1 MANCLINESSTYLRQ
16 HAEQPV
22 DWYPWGQEALE
33 KARREDKPLFLSIGY
48 STCHW
53 CHVMAHES
61 FADEEVAALLNKNFI
76 AVKIDREERPDL
88 DQIYMLTCQ
97 FFTGAG
103 GWPLSVFI
111 TPEGLPFFA
120 GTYFP
125 KQTGA
130 GLNTPG
136 FIEILNYLATRWHSE
151 RQALLKN
158 GQEVVKLLHSM
169 EQPRPVDEVLG
180 VDLLGNAAE
189 HLAENFDHENGGFG
203 AAPKFPTPH
212 QLLFLLRWH
221 QRSGSNIA
229 LEMVEKTLD
238 KMAAGGIFDH
248 LGGGFHRYAVDKQWQ
263 VPHFEKMLYD
273 QATIAY
279 AYTEAYQISG
289 KKHYAEVVASIFN
302 YLERELRGTEGAFYA
317 AQDADSEGIEGAFYV
332 WAAAQIKTVLDQSE
346 AALFCRHYGVSEKG
360 NFPEIEGSSVLRRI
374 AYKADNDG
382 SGDENEKTT
391 TEPAQKL
398 EHSRKALFQA
408 RTQRQAPFIDKK
420 IITAWNGLMIAAL
433 ARASVVFKKPHYLEL
448 AETAARTLD
457 KHLSRDGDRLWR
469 RWSAGEESAIPAF
482 LDDYAFYI
490 QGLLE
495 LNTAGADTL
504 FLERARRLMATV
516 NELFWDDQG
525 ERFFYS
531 SSDSEKLIARN
542 LELHDGALPGSNSVM
557 IMNLLRLMAIT
568 GDTEY
573 QKQAEKA
580 LGRIAGLAAQT
591 PLLYLQYLSAL
602 DEYLP

>member
-1 MANCLINESSTYLRQ
+1 MANRLLNESSAYLRQ

-22 DWYPWGQEALE
+22 DWYPWGPEALE
-33 KARREDKPLFLSIGY
+33 RARCEDKPLFLSIGY

-61 FADEEVAALLNKNFI
+61 FADEEVAALLKEHFI

-88 DQIYMLTCQ
+88 DQIYMLACQ

-125 KQTGA
+125 KQGGY
-130 GLNTPG
+130 GLNMPG
-136 FIEILNYLATRWHSE
+136 FIEVLNYLAKRWRSE

-158 GQEVVKLLHSM
+158 AQEVVQLLRSL
-169 EQPRPVDEVLG
+169 EQVRPVDEVLSI
-180 VDLLGNAAE
+180 DLLGNAAE
-189 HLAENFDHENGGFG
+189 HLAENFDHEDGGFG

-221 QRSGSNIA
+221 QRSGSAIA

-289 KKHYAEVVASIFN
+289 KKLYAEVVAAIFS
-302 YLERELRGTEGAFYA
+302 YLERELRGSEGAFFA
-317 AQDADSEGIEGAFYV
+317 AQDADSDGVEGAFYV
-332 WAAAQIKTVLDQSE
+332 WTAAQIKAVLGQSQGE
-346 AALFCRHYGVSEKG
+346 LFCQNYGVGEKG
-360 NFPEIEGSSVLRRI
+360 NFPEIEGSSVLCRI
-374 AYKADNDG
+374 AQATDGDG
-382 SGDENEKTT
+382 SGGKDVKTDV
-391 TEPAQKL
+391 ELDQEL
-398 EHSRKALFQA
+398 EGCREILFQA
-408 RTQRQAPFIDKK
+408 RAQRQAPFIDKK
-420 IITAWNGLMIAAL
+420 VITAWNGLMIAAL
-433 ARASVVFKKPHYLEL
+433 ARASVVFKEPSYLEL
-448 AETAARTLD
+448 AATAARALD
-457 KHLSRDGDRLWR
+457 KHLSRDGDCLWR
-469 RWSAGEESAIPAF
+469 RWSAGEEAAIPAF
-482 LDDYAFYI
+482 LDDYAFFI

-495 LNTAGADTL
+495 LNAAGADTI
-504 FLERARRLMATV
+504 FLERARRLTVTV
-516 NELFWDDQG
+516 NQLFWDDQG
-525 ERFFYS
+525 ERYFYCAG
-531 SSDSEKLIARN
+531 DAEKLVARN
-542 LELHDGALPGSNSVM
+542 LELHDGVLPGSNSVM
-557 IMNLLRLMAIT
+557 IMNLLRLAAMT
-568 GDTEY
+568 DDSDCK
-573 QKQAEKA
+573 KQAEAA

-602 DEYLP
+602 DEYLS

>member
-1 MANCLINESSTYLRQ
+1 MANRLKNESSAYLRQ
-16 HAEQPV
+16 HSKQPV
-22 DWYPWGQEALE
+22 DWYPWGPEALE

-61 FADEEVAALLNKNFI
+61 FADEEVAALLQEHFI

-88 DQIYMLTCQ
+88 DQIYMLACQ

-111 TPEGLPFFA
+111 TPEGIPFFA

-125 KQTGA
+125 KQTDSA
-130 GLNTPG
+130 LNTPG
-136 FIEILNYLATRWHSE
+136 LIEILNYLATRWQSQ

-158 GQEVVKLLHSM
+158 GNEVVKLLRSM
-169 EQPRPVDEVLG
+169 EHARPVEEVLS
-180 VDLLGNAAE
+180 VELLGNAAE
-189 HLAENFDHENGGFG
+189 HLAENFDPEDGGFG

-221 QRSGSNIA
+221 QRSGSDIA

-238 KMAAGGIFDH
+238 KMATGGIFDH
-248 LGGGFHRYAVDKQWQ
+248 LGGGFHRYSVDKQWQ

-279 AYTEAYQISG
+279 AYTEAYQIS
-289 KKHYAEVVASIFN
+289 KNKHYAEVVAETFS
-302 YLERELRGTEGAFYA
+302 YLERELCGAEGAFYA
-317 AQDADSEGIEGAFYV
+317 AQDADSEGVEGTFYV
-332 WAAAQIKTVLDQSE
+332 WSKAQIEAVLGQTKS
-346 AALFCRHYGVSEKG
+346 ALFCKHYGVSKKG
-360 NFPEIEGSSVLRRI
+360 NFPEIEGSSVLRQV
-374 AYKADNDG
+374 ANKTDK
-382 SGDENEKTT
+382 GDSCDEAVKTT
-391 TEPAQKL
+391 IELAQKL
-398 EHSRKALFQA
+398 KESRKALFQA

-433 ARASVVFKKPHYLEL
+433 ARAAMVFNEPHYLEL
-448 AETAARTLD
+448 AETAARALD

-469 RWSAGEESAIPAF
+469 HWSTEKEAAAPAF

-495 LNTAGADTL
+495 LNAAGADSI
-504 FLERARRLMATV
+504 FLERARHLTATV

-531 SSDSEKLIARN
+531 SKDAEKLITRN
-542 LELHDGALPGSNSVM
+542 LELHDGALPGSNSIM
-557 IMNLLRLMAIT
+557 IMNLLRLKAIT
-568 GDTEY
+568 EDTKY
-573 QKQAEKA
+573 QEQAEKA
-580 LGRIAGLAAQT
+580 LARIAGLAAQT

>member
-1 MANCLINESSTYLRQ
+1 MANRLQNESSAYLRQ

-22 DWYPWGQEALE
+22 EWYPWGPEALE

-61 FADEEVAALLNKNFI
+61 FDDKEVAALLKEHFI

-88 DQIYMLTCQ
+88 DQIYMLACQ

-111 TPEGLPFFA
+111 TPEGVPFFA

-125 KQTGA
+125 KQSGY

-136 FIEILNYLATRWHSE
+136 FIEIINYLATRWHSE

-158 GQEVVKLLHSM
+158 GQEVVKLLRSM
-169 EQPRPVDEVLG
+169 EQARPVDEVLG
-180 VDLLGNAAE
+180 VDWLGNAAE

-221 QRSGSNIA
+221 QRSGSDIA

-238 KMAAGGIFDH
+238 KMALGGIFDH
-248 LGGGFHRYAVDKQWQ
+248 LGGGFHRYSVDAQWQ

-273 QATIAY
+273 QATIAL

-289 KKHYAEVVASIFN
+289 KKLYAEVVAAIFS
-302 YLERELRGTEGAFYA
+302 YLERELRDGEGVFYA
-317 AQDADSEGIEGAFYV
+317 AQDADSDGVEGAFYV
-332 WAAAQIKTVLDQSE
+332 WTRAQIETVLGQSAGE
-346 AALFCRHYGVSEKG
+346 LFCRHYGVGEKG
-360 NFPEIEGSSVLRRI
+360 NFPEIEGSSVLHRV
-374 AYKADNDG
+374 
-382 SGDENEKTT
+382 SNEEVS
-391 TEPAQKL
+391 TESTQKL
-398 EHSRKALFQA
+398 ASSRELLLQA
-408 RTQRQAPFIDKK
+408 RAQRPAPFIDKK
-420 IITAWNGLMIAAL
+420 VITAWNGLMIAAL
-433 ARASVVFKKPHYLEL
+433 ARASVVFKEPSYREL
-448 AETAARTLD
+448 AETAAQSLD
-457 KHLSRDGDRLWR
+457 KHLKRDGDRLWR
-469 RWSAGEESAIPAF
+469 RWSAGEEAAIPAF
-482 LDDYAFYI
+482 LDDYAFCI
-490 QGLLE
+490 WGLIE
-495 LNTAGADTL
+495 LNAAGADST
-504 FLERARRLMATV
+504 FLERARHLTKTV
-516 NELFWDDQG
+516 NEFFWDDQG
-525 ERFFYS
+525 ERYFYS
-531 SSDSEKLIARN
+531 AADAEKLIARN

-557 IMNLLRLMAIT
+557 IMNLLRLAAIT
-568 GDTEY
+568 DDSDSK
-573 QKQAEKA
+573 KQAEAA

-602 DEYLP
+602 DEYLH